1 MEKWSKCVAIVTG
14 SNSGIGLA
22 VLKKLAEAGVIVVG
36 LDIMTD
42 AIVNFKNEHHKLK
55 VHSLVC
61 DVTSDEETEAS
72 FEWVHNLLG
81 GVDIL
86 VNNAGCIN
94 SVGILEHK
102 KPMSELASN
111 IDLNFTAVVRCSR
124 LAYKSMDSRNT
135 YGYIIN
141 INSVYGQ
148 GLRPVPPGVQI
159 GVYQATKSAI
169 TTVTE
174 NIRQELIR
182 LSNKRVRVSSVS
194 PGVVKTNIFKA
205 GGLSNKQVECFL
217 ADNHLS
223 PDDIANTIIYLL
235 STPQNVNIHEITVR
249 ATGSEL

>member
-1 MEKWSKCVAIVTG
+1 MAIVTG
-14 SNSGIGLA
+14 SNSGIGFA
-22 VLKKLAEAGVIVVG
+22 VLKKLAEAGIIVVG
-36 LDIMTD
+36 LDLMVDEI
-42 AIVNFKNEHHKLK
+42 INFKNENSKLK

-86 VNNAGCIN
+86 INNAGCVN
-94 SVGILEHK
+94 SIGILEHK

-111 IDLNFTAVVRCSR
+111 VDLNFTAVVRCAR
-124 LAYKSMDSRNT
+124 LAYKSMDIRNT

-148 GLRPVPPGVQI
+148 GLRPVPPGVQL

-174 NIRQELIR
+174 NIRHELIR

-194 PGVVKTNIFKA
+194 PGVVSTNIFKA
-205 GGLSNKQVECFL
+205 AGLSSLQIDGFL

-223 PDDIANTIIYLL
+223 PDDIATTLIYLL
-235 STPQNVNIHEITVR
+235 STPQNVNVHEITVR